1 MIELLTN
8 IWFLIFTWAIL
19 TTVAATVAQAWQKVR
34 KAQVDA
40 ALKQEMLQRGLSV
53 EEIAR
58 VLNPKEMADAALK
71 KEMLERGLSVEEME
85 RVLKP
90 PKAPEA
96 PLSEDATYRELGA
109 CLATQEIPGPALG
122 EIIAAFRA
130 LELPAKRAL
139 VHMLKGIVDGGGDLG
154 ELWLLA
160 MVRGLRSFPD
170 APPARAASEQ
180 FATRPV
186 P

>member
-1 MIELLTN
+1 MVELLTN
-8 IWFLIFTWAIL
+8 YWFLLFLFGWLSITA
-19 TTVAATVAQAWQKVR
+19 VAATKAWQKVR
-34 KAQVDA
+34 KAQVEA
-40 ALKQEMLQRGLSV
+40 ALK
-53 EEIAR
+53 
-58 VLNPKEMADAALK
+58 KEMADAVLK
-71 KEMLERGLSVEEME
+71 MLERGLSVEEIE
-85 RVLKP
+85 RVLNP

-96 PLSEDATYRELGA
+96 PLSEEATYRELGA
-109 CLATQEIPGPALG
+109 CLATQEIPGPALE

-160 MVRGLRSFPD
+160 MVRGLRAFPD
-170 APPARAASEQ
+170 APPARVVSEQ